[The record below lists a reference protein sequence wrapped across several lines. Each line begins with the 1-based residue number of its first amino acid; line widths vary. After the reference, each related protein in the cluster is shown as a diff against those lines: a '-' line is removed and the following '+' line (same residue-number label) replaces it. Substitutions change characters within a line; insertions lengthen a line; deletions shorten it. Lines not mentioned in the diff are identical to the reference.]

1 MKLKSLS
8 QKDRYGNM
16 FSVEF
21 FEPDA
26 SIPMMMMIPDMADG
40 YNGAD
45 SSNHPGE
52 PKGTD
57 TVPAWLTPGEN
68 VVNAEASRL
77 PGNQEKIDEMNEQG
91 RAIQQAQGGPI
102 PTYQSQGGAM
112 PAASIDGNKFVKAAQ
127 AVGLPTDKLTLNKI
141 VSLVNQ
147 GMSVAQAAKAVAA
160 VPNYAAGGM
169 EIPRYDGMLN
179 SLGNKLSARDGGP
192 MYSAAGDFVTDDLLD
207 RLRMVESGGD
217 ANATSEVGAMGQYQI
232 MPATAQQPGYGVT
245 PLAVED
251 IRDPEKSREFAR
263 QYLMGIA
270 AANPDFTEDEVIT
283 AYHSGAG
290 NVRKAKDGAEALGP
304 RGQAY
309 ATKVA
314 NAEVPPQNDFPPELA
329 DRGVNPED
337 LFQANQKPGMMSAM
351 AQTNATPPLPDADE
365 QAAGMRF
372 NAAVPEYMR
381 NRKMEGKTDY
391 GDVIYDSGGVPQAV
405 NPNRISPDAKQK
417 IIDKFVENNDQEM
430 YDRRMAEYE
439 QAVKQDKARKK
450 YEADQSALET
460 KQKEFARDEEIS
472 SLESRKEEAVAKGD
486 IELANALQNEIDGVP
501 PVDEKPPEVKEE
513 KSANDKSRNPIINNV
528 IKAGADK
535 KQPGTDAGS
544 TNEVITKG
552 EEVEPS
558 TLEKVKGF
566 IKEAFGD
573 LFNPKEIARMAILYA
588 GSRAL
593 GYDHEGSFSYSTK
606 SYMKRLEQK
615 EKQEYELVKANAK
628 NYTTKSFNKYIQTRD
643 MDDLEAA
650 VEEKERKAGDYLY
663 VPIAGGN
670 KPSVDIDGVPHV
682 SVRDISGPDGKPD
695 GKVNSYDLENAI
707 NVGGVK
713 TVDNIH
719 NPTTVAKEFSSNL
732 DTLEKTLNKRRGADK
747 KDSKVAA
754 LGLNDPSVANKAM
767 SLYFQDLRE
776 FKADP
781 AAAYRLKSQM
791 TDAINDWAEAMAA
804 FADAGGVTGDKD
816 DPSKSLSAFYFKR
829 RIKDRVDVAASAFG
843 ETSAENMVAIYRDTS
858 AGLTDKQTE
867 DVYKRAL
874 RLFNIAKQNKNINM
888 KGFDFK
894 GTKDGF
900 NGFSFFLHQL
910 NLGDPRAIKVYEEAK
925 KVQNKKE

>member
-1 MKLKSLS
+1 
-8 QKDRYGNM
+8 
-16 FSVEF
+16 
-21 FEPDA
+21 
-26 SIPMMMMIPDMADG
+26 
-40 YNGAD
+40 
-45 SSNHPGE
+45 
-52 PKGTD
+52 
-57 TVPAWLTPGEN
+57 
-68 VVNAEASRL
+68 
-77 PGNQEKIDEMNEQG
+77 
-91 RAIQQAQGGPI
+91 
-102 PTYQSQGGAM
+102 
-112 PAASIDGNKFVKAAQ
+112 
-127 AVGLPTDKLTLNKI
+127 
-141 VSLVNQ
+141 
-147 GMSVAQAAKAVAA
+147 
-160 VPNYAAGGM
+160 
-169 EIPRYDGMLN
+169 
-179 SLGNKLSARDGGP
+179 
-192 MYSAAGDFVTDDLLD
+192 
-207 RLRMVESGGD
+207 
-217 ANATSEVGAMGQYQI
+217 
-232 MPATAQQPGYGVT
+232 
-245 PLAVED
+245 
-251 IRDPEKSREFAR
+251 
-263 QYLMGIA
+263 
-270 AANPDFTEDEVIT
+270 
-283 AYHSGAG
+283 
-290 NVRKAKDGAEALGP
+290 
-304 RGQAY
+304 
-309 ATKVA
+309 
-314 NAEVPPQNDFPPELA
+314 
-329 DRGVNPED
+329 
-337 LFQANQKPGMMSAM
+337 MMSAM